1 MSQRKLAQ
9 TGKPAHIESMQRILR
24 MMILGGGLWL
34 ANVASAQYSSAQLT
48 VRPYVQANGVIDM
61 SLAANW
67 TFRAPG
73 FGSSRAGINTQFQ
86 AYNGVPMNIGGYS
99 TYTRTFNNQSV
110 PFCGRVP
117 FVGGLFRNRAQFQRR
132 AMGDFSVRATTVDPA
147 GNPTVRP
154 GAMYRLPIPKMY
166 GLIPPTPI
174 QQR

>member
-9 TGKPAHIESMQRILR
+9 TGKPAHIESMQRMLR

-48 VRPYVQANGVIDM
+48 VLPYVQANGVIDM

-67 TFRAPG
+67 TFRTPG

-110 PFCGRVP
+110 PFLGRVP

-154 GAMYRLPIPKMY
+154 DEMYRLPIPKMY
-166 GLIPPTPI
+166 GLIPPTPL